1 MKMEYEAAVVSTLNW
16 TVEPAVELMSVV
28 KPAMD
33 GSSELTCQSGV
44 PGCVFSQATG
54 FTTGAAHG
62 FAAAAGALITSVGTT
77 TAVATSASDV
87 INCTAIGRHLVNL
100 PCVLAM
106 PVSPLN
112 SPACHTRPQ
121 CQPRIPPGRKQ
132 LLNRPLAD
140 DPDGNIR
147 R

>member
-1 MKMEYEAAVVSTLNW
+1 MKMEYVAAVVLTLNW

-62 FAAAAGALITSVGTT
+62 LAVADAGALITSVGTT

-100 PCVLAM
+100 PCNLAM

-112 SPACHTRPQ
+112 SPACRTHPCESREFQQGESNP
-121 CQPRIPPGRKQ
+121 
-132 LLNRPLAD
+132 
-140 DPDGNIR
+140 
-147 R
+147 